1 MLARY
6 ALRRILD
13 SLPVL
18 LGVSVVTFAL
28 VQATIG
34 SYVPGLDLNRDL
46 KPEDIVRLRHAIG
59 LDQPWWF
66 QYLNWVGVAW
76 IVKAVGLGS
85 LLGNAPVTTGL
96 LEGDLG
102 RSIIDGTP
110 ITQNILARL
119 PNTLELTLTAICIG
133 VLIAVPLGVIGAL
146 RRGSA
151 IDQVFTV
158 AATAGIAVPA
168 FWTGLV
174 TILLFAVLFH
184 EWNLPA
190 LPTGGVESPIGG
202 GDPFDRLVHL
212 ILPAI
217 VLSFG
222 YLAIWS
228 RYIRSGMLEV
238 LNQDFVRTARAKGM
252 SDRRVVYVH
261 ALRNAIV
268 PLVTLIGL
276 ELPGLFSGGAII
288 EIVFSWPGIGRY
300 ALSAVQSHDIT
311 VVLALT
317 VFGSSLVI
325 LGNLLADM
333 LYALLDPR
341 IRYA

>member
-1 MLARY
+1 MLWRF
-6 ALRRILD
+6 ALRRIAD
-13 SLPVL
+13 SIPVL
-18 LGVSVVTFAL
+18 LGVTIITFAL

-34 SYVPGLDLNRDL
+34 SYVPGLELNRDL

-66 QYLNWVGVAW
+66 QYLNWLGVAW

-85 LLGNAPVTTGL
+85 LLSAFPVNTGI

-102 RSIIDGTP
+102 RSIIDGTS
-110 ITQNILARL
+110 ITSNILARL
-119 PNTLELTLTAICIG
+119 GYTLELTLTAICIG
-133 VLIAVPLGVIGAL
+133 VLIAVPLGVVGAL
-146 RRGSA
+146 RRGSV
-151 IDQVFTV
+151 IDQAFTV
-158 AATAGIAVPA
+158 ASSAGIAVPA

-174 TILLFAVLFH
+174 TILLFSVLFH
-184 EWNLPA
+184 EWNLPS
-190 LPTGGVESPIGG
+190 LPTGGAESPLGG

-212 ILPAI
+212 VLPAT

-228 RYIRSGMLEV
+228 RYVRSGMLEV
-238 LNQDFVRTARAKGM
+238 LSQDYVRTARAKGM
-252 SDRRVVYVH
+252 TDRRVVYVH

-276 ELPGLFSGGAII
+276 ELPGLFSGSAII
-288 EIVFSWPGIGRY
+288 EIVFSWPGLGRY
-300 ALSAVQSHDIT
+300 ALSSVQSHDIT

-317 VFGSSLVI
+317 VFGSSLVV
-325 LGNLLADM
+325 LGNLLADVM
-333 LYALLDPR
+333 YAVLDPR